1 MLPYVLPDEF
11 ENIGNKMLE
20 YGPRIGDDFTRIG
33 QMALTSEIRAKL
45 INLKGFEFSFRGD
58 ETFSKERVHF
68 LEQMIERQITG
79 LLSKEQLYTKD
90 VFVPEQAKE
99 IQPVN
104 SDVGL
109 NSAADDLADNLQ
121 DILPE
126 ALVSEM
132 NDSSNDF
139 VIVSLNEAVEIYI
152 SVSDFSVEIYVG
164 GQLADESSLTEEERM
179 DYTKICQAVD
189 DFELEYANFDDLA
202 R

>member
-1 MLPYVLPDEF
+1 
-11 ENIGNKMLE
+11 
-20 YGPRIGDDFTRIG
+20 
-33 QMALTSEIRAKL
+33 
-45 INLKGFEFSFRGD
+45 
-58 ETFSKERVHF
+58 VHF

-121 DILPE
+121 DVLPD

-179 DYTKICQAVD
+179 DYTKICEAVD

>member
-1 MLPYVLPDEF
+1 M
-11 ENIGNKMLE
+11 KH
-20 YGPRIGDDFTRIG
+20 
-33 QMALTSEIRAKL
+33 
-45 INLKGFEFSFRGD
+45 FR
-58 ETFSKERVHF
+58 KNVCIF

-99 IQPVN
+99 IQSVN
-104 SDVGL
+104 SDVEL

-121 DILPE
+121 DVLPD

-132 NDSSNDF
+132 NDSSDDF

-152 SVSDFSVEIYVG
+152 SVLDFSVEIYVG
-164 GQLADESSLTEEERM
+164 GQLTDESSLTEEERM
-179 DYTKICQAVD
+179 DYTKICQTVD
-189 DFELEYANFDDLA
+189 DFEIEYTNCDDLA